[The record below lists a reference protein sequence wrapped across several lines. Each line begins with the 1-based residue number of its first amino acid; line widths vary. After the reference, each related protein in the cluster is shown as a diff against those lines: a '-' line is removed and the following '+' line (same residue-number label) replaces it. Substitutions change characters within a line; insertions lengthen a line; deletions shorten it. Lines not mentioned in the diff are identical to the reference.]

1 MPSGAPAFPPTAAAF
16 PTQPPSVNMG
26 GWLSTLS

>member
-1 MPSGAPAFPPTAAAF
+1 MPSGAPAFPPTAASF